1 VKVAQKLL
9 GAPTNGGGRA
19 VVEGIKEGKKASS
32 QPNYT
37 KTTMKIGS
45 FPHFVAYN
53 SSNTLFF
60 AQKYLIS
67 YTLKM
72 FFEEFINF

>member
-9 GAPTNGGGRA
+9 GALTNGGGRA
-19 VVEGIKEGKKASS
+19 VVEGIKEGKKALS

-53 SSNTLFF
+53 SSNTQFF
-60 AQKYLIS
+60 CSKVLNKLYSQDVFGGIY
-67 YTLKM
+67 
-72 FFEEFINF
+72 